1 MNENSVQFEIENYVE
16 LLRRPMNM
24 SSMYELLD
32 LVTSHIMNNDV
43 QSFCLPFIALKSD
56 HESMMLKWSPR
67 GPLSHSL
74 CGSHLPPH
82 ILSFIALLK
91 SGRARVAPMSADANP
106 HHIYNQVICVCIVA
120 RHLKVCRLA
129 RTAPMSKPKVSS
141 YTPLGRVC
149 SLFNIELC
157 STRKKSTY
165 HQSFK
170 AHLIR
175 VTFTS
180 LKLI

>member
-1 MNENSVQFEIENYVE
+1 MMCKVSAFPS
-16 LLRRPMNM
+16 LLLNLTM
-24 SSMYELLD
+24 SPWCSSGPPE
-32 LVTSHIMNNDV
+32 
-43 QSFCLPFIALKSD
+43 D
-56 HESMMLKWSPR
+56 HFPIHCV
-67 GPLSHSL
+67 GVIFPHTFSHSL
-74 CGSHLPPH
+74 HYS
-82 ILSFIALLK
+82 K
-91 SGRARVAPMSADANP
+91 SGWARVAPMSADANP
-106 HHIYNQVICVCIVA
+106 HHIYNQVICVYIVA

-157 STRKKSTY
+157 NTRKKSTC